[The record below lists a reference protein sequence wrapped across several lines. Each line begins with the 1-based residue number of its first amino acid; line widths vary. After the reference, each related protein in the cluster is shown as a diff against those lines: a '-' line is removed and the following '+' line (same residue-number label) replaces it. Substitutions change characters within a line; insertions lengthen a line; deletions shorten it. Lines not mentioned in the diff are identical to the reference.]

1 MASSELVTAA
11 GERSRQKKARRPRG
25 QAMLEYSLVA
35 HMTLIGGALL
45 LLPVLNQ
52 LLNAI
57 TLFYTSIYTV
67 IQSAAV

>member
-1 MASSELVTAA
+1 MASSEVKADQVTRPNRAKL
-11 GERSRQKKARRPRG
+11 RFPRG

-67 IQSAAV
+67 VQSAAI

>member
-1 MASSELVTAA
+1 MASSEVKVDQDH
-11 GERSRQKKARRPRG
+11 RPNRRNRRAPRG

-67 IQSAAV
+67 VQSAAI